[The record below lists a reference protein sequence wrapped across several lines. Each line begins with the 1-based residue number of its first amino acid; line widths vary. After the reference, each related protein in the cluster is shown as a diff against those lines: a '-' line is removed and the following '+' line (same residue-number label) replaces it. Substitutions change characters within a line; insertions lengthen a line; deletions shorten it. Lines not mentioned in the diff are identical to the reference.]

1 VLPISC
7 VLLHIED
14 RQAYPGRSDP
24 WRRGTLAS
32 SIYPGCQHRTMS
44 YLSDLINRTMV
55 HVPDLHQPILV
66 QARLTKH
73 LSSSLSGN
81 EPILIRIPSS
91 KNLVVI
97 LLFLLCQHPGD
108 FGRLD
113 RWVLDE
119 GLELLL
125 KGLLGGL
132 ELRHSG

>member
-1 VLPISC
+1 
-7 VLLHIED
+7 
-14 RQAYPGRSDP
+14 
-24 WRRGTLAS
+24 
-32 SIYPGCQHRTMS
+32 MS

-113 RWVLDE
+113 GWVLDK

-125 KGLLGGL
+125 QGLLGGL